1 MTVRARLAQ
10 VPTGAVGSR
19 VFGEPYETPEGVTVI
34 PVARVSDWFGRSA
47 APVGVFVIHDGK
59 VTWRA
64 AIDDTRIALLG
75 ELIGLAAA
83 VLGTIAVIRRPP
95 WPDLSR
101 RSTR

>member
-10 VPTGAVGSR
+10 VSAGAVGSR
-19 VFGEPYETPEGVTVI
+19 VFGEPFETPEGTTVI
-34 PVARVSDWFGRSA
+34 PVFRVSDRFGRTA
-47 APVGVFVIHDGK
+47 TPVGVFAIHDGE

-64 AIDDTRIALLG
+64 AVDETRLALVA

-83 VLGTIAVIRRPP
+83 VLGTLAVVRRPP

-101 RSTR
+101 RPRT

>member
-10 VPTGAVGSR
+10 VSASTVGSR
-19 VFGEPYETPEGVTVI
+19 VFGEPYETPDGITVI
-34 PVARVSDWFGRSA
+34 PVARVSDRFGSRA

-59 VTWRA
+59 VTWQA

-83 VLGTIAVIRRPP
+83 VLGTLAVVRRPP

-101 RSTR
+101 RSAS